1 MAAAEDTARRPELK
15 GPTRRT
21 FAFGAAALPAVA
33 MAAPAAAAVG
43 APSEI
48 ESLFREIEEINEVV
62 EAAPHGMGDDWFYA
76 RADEVADC
84 TDRMLSI
91 QPRTLREFAMQAV
104 TAIED
109 DPSCPDTT
117 AFYAQASRILGRG

>member
-1 MAAAEDTARRPELK
+1 MTDPAPDFNDEPK
-15 GPTRRT
+15 GPSRRT
-21 FAFGAAALPAVA
+21 FALGAAALPAVA
-33 MAAPAAAAVG
+33 MAPPAAAAVV
-43 APSEI
+43 PSEI
-48 ESLFREIEEINEVV
+48 EALFREIEGINEVV
-62 EAAPHGMGDDWFYA
+62 EAAPRGMGDDWFYA

-117 AFYAQASRILGRG
+117 AFYAQASRILGRV